1 MTGGEGVKMNL
12 VIRPAVAADEDAIAG
27 LHAESWR
34 GSYHGVLPDTYLDG
48 PLADEMREKWRRRLA
63 SPPPGWLVL
72 ISTLDD
78 AFGGFIAAFPDP
90 DDPSRDLVDNLHVV
104 SGLRGHGIGAAL
116 MREGADRLAA
126 MGRRRAILR
135 VVESNAG
142 ARAFYRDLGG
152 IEGARISHAIAPGH
166 QVALVPYHWD
176 RMQDIATY
184 ARRRLARRLAPPLSV
199 TAEQVVAVSGRESGA
214 RHPVAAGA
222 HARPRRK
229 QRLGDAFGL
238 TDYGVNRVELDPG
251 VWSTIP
257 HFHSREDEFV
267 MVLEG
272 ELTLVSGRDERHLRP
287 GDCAGFPAG
296 LDRPHHLEN
305 RTGRTAVYLEVGSR
319 RQDSDETDYPG
330 QDLRTAQRADG
341 RRDFVRRDGTPVS
354 GN

>member
-104 SGLRGHGIGAAL
+104 PGLRGHGIGAAL
-116 MREGADRLAA
+116 IREGADRLAA

-152 IEGARISHAIAPGH
+152 INAGARAFYRDLGGIEGARVSHAIAPGH

-238 TDYGVNRVELDPG
+238 TDYGVNRVELDPR
-251 VWSTIP
+251 V
-257 HFHSREDEFV
+257 
-267 MVLEG
+267 
-272 ELTLVSGRDERHLRP
+272 
-287 GDCAGFPAG
+287 
-296 LDRPHHLEN
+296 
-305 RTGRTAVYLEVGSR
+305 
-319 RQDSDETDYPG
+319 
-330 QDLRTAQRADG
+330 
-341 RRDFVRRDGTPVS
+341 RDGAGGRIDT
-354 GN
+354 GFGQG